1 MGDSLP
7 SVSEAEL
14 TLLKVLWKHGPANVR
29 QVRAR
34 LRGRKWAYNTVLTLL
49 TRLRDK
55 GYASSQ
61 RDGQALVFQA
71 SVSRQDL
78 LRLRL
83 TELVDEVCDGT
94 ASPLVHALVQGQQFS
109 QEELQQL
116 RRMLDE
122 LEPLE

>member
-7 SVSEAEL
+7 TVSDAEL
-14 TLLKVLWKHGPANVR
+14 ALLKVLWKHGPASVH

-55 GYASSQ
+55 GYASSE
-61 RDGQALVFQA
+61 REGQALIFHA

-83 TELVDEVCDGT
+83 TQLVDDVCDGT

-109 QEELQQL
+109 QEEIEQL

>member
-7 SVSEAEL
+7 SVSDAEL
-14 TLLKVLWKHGPANVR
+14 ALLKVLWKHGPANVR

-34 LRGRKWAYNTVLTLL
+34 LKGRKWAYNTVLTLL
-49 TRLRDK
+49 TRLREK
-55 GYASSQ
+55 GYASSE
-61 RDGQALVFQA
+61 RDGQTLVFKA
-71 SVSRQDL
+71 CVSRQDL

-109 QEELQQL
+109 QEELEQL